1 MLGKYLS
8 ARQLSQLNFKKIG
21 KNVLIDANVII
32 PFPCNVE
39 IGNDVRI
46 DTMCILSTGTKGKII
61 IKNNVHIS
69 PFNLL
74 YCADNHK
81 IVFENH
87 SSSSAGCKLYG
98 KSNYYDGS
106 FLINPTHSPE
116 DAPVIAGD
124 IILNKFT
131 ALGAESILFPGSIIP
146 LGTVLGAKSMYL
158 GKHSLDEWS
167 VYAGAPIRFIKKRS
181 NRCEKLSK
189 RYESDINID
198 TIYV

>member
-1 MLGKYLS
+1 MDVFLQMFGKYLS
-8 ARQLSQLNFKKIG
+8 ATQLARLNFKKLG

-32 PFPCNVE
+32 PFPHNVE

-46 DTMCILSTGTKGKII
+46 DTMCILSSGTKGNII

-87 SSSSAGCKLYG
+87 TSASAGCKLYG
-98 KSNYYDGS
+98 KTNYYDGS

-116 DAPVIAGD
+116 DAPVYGGD

-146 LGTVLGAKSMYL
+146 IGTVLGTKSLYL
-158 GKHSLDEWS
+158 GKHPLDEWS
-167 VYAGAPIRFIKKRS
+167 VYAGAPIKFIKKRS
-181 NRCEKLSK
+181 RQCELLSAK
-189 RYESDINID
+189 YQ
-198 TIYV
+198 